1 VDRPLSKTDRAKEA
15 HMPTSMIVLATRPP
29 EWTHEQ
35 FTRWWRGEHADYA
48 LKLPGLQAYRHGD
61 VVFDYDHPAA
71 PAWDGHAV
79 LTFAS
84 REALDAA
91 LKSPEWAAA
100 VAHVGRMKGNRIC
113 LVSEEVDLFRR
124 IASRSEGETAP

>member
-1 VDRPLSKTDRAKEA
+1 
-15 HMPTSMIVLATRPP
+15 MPTSMIVLATRPP
-29 EWTHEQ
+29 EWTREQ
-35 FTRWWRGEHADYA
+35 FTLWWRGEHAEHA
-48 LKLPGLQAYRHGD
+48 LALPGLQAYRHGE
-61 VVFDYDHPAA
+61 VVFDYDHPEA

-100 VAHVGRMKGNRIC
+100 VAHVGKMKGRRIC
-113 LVSEEVDLFRR
+113 LVTEEVDLSGR
-124 IASRSEGETAP
+124 IPVRPDGDTAT